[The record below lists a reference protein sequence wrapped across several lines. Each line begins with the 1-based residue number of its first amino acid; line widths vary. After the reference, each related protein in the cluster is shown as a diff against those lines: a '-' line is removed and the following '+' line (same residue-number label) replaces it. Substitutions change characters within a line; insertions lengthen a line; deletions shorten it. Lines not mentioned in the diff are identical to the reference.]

1 MHCKNHG
8 LSLDADGNMNYH
20 GAKVITNQ
28 ENPLDSNLQE
38 SRKVSELSLDQVN
51 PAEYVMEKE
60 EKKQENQDEDDE
72 FDSDGEPK
80 PKVDKVKKAQD
91 LKEFTLNKFNTIE
104 PFVIKQFSNLRDNLK
119 AIEIKF

>member
-1 MHCKNHG
+1 
-8 LSLDADGNMNYH
+8 MNYH
-20 GAKVITNQ
+20 GAKVIANQ